1 MIIID
6 AHEDLAYNMLTYARD
21 YSLSALVTRQI
32 EAGSETPQRNGDSL
46 LGWPEYQEGQVAVVF
61 GTLFVSPGHRQSE
74 PWETQVYRDTAE
86 ANRLYR
92 GQVDAYH
99 RLAGENPDKFRLVLR
114 RSDLQDILKTW
125 ESAEDSRTQE
135 APASEAEAEGET
147 VPKTGKPVGVVILM
161 EGAEGVRHPGELEEW
176 WEMGVRMIGP
186 AWAGTRFCGGTRQPG
201 PLTQEGFALL
211 EGMASLGFGLDLS
224 HMDEAA
230 VMQALDIYPGTIL
243 ASHANAWALLRND
256 SNRHLSDQVIRGLV
270 EREGV
275 VGIVPFNVFLKNGW
289 RSGDARSEVSLGHVV
304 AQIDHVCQIAGSARH
319 TALGTDFEGGF
330 GLQSVPS
337 EIDTIADLRKLIPL
351 LAEKGYSD
359 DDIRGILSGNWLRM
373 LQRILP

>member
-6 AHEDLAYNMLTYARD
+6 AHEDLAYNILTYGRD
-21 YSLSALVTRQI
+21 YVRSALETRQI
-32 EAGSETPQRNGDSL
+32 EAGTQTPLRNGDSL
-46 LGWPEYQEGQVAVVF
+46 LGWPEYQEGQVAIVF

-74 PWETQVYRDTAE
+74 PWETQVYHDTAE
-86 ANRLYR
+86 ANHLYR
-92 GQVDAYH
+92 GQVDSYYQ
-99 RLAGENPDKFRLVLR
+99 LTGENPDKFRLVLQ
-114 RSDLQDILKTW
+114 RSDLQSVLDAW
-125 ESAEDSRTQE
+125 ESAVPET
-135 APASEAEAEGET
+135 EAESDNI
-147 VPKTGKPVGVVILM
+147 PKPAKPVGVVILM
-161 EGAEGVRHPGELEEW
+161 EGAEGVRDPGELDEW
-176 WEMGVRMIGP
+176 WELGVRIIGP
-186 AWAGTRFCGGTRQPG
+186 AWAGTRFCGGSRQPG
-201 PLTQEGFALL
+201 PLTQEGYALL
-211 EGMASLGFGLDLS
+211 EAMAGLGFGLDLS

-230 VMQALDIYPGTIL
+230 VLQALDIFPGSIL

-256 SNRHLSDQVIRGLV
+256 SNRHLSDRVIRGLV

-275 VGIVPFNVFLKNGW
+275 MGIVPFNIFLKNDW
-289 RSGDARSEVSLGHVV
+289 RNGDARGDVSLEHVV

-319 TALGTDFEGGF
+319 VALGTDFEGGF

-359 DDIRGILSGNWLRM
+359 DDIRGILSANWLRM